1 MIGDDD
7 DSSSEWSAFAEGDVA
22 RDCQVIQLQDVGN
35 TFEPFQEIFHLKKVL
50 NGGYVNLKG
59 GF

>member
-7 DSSSEWSAFAEGDVA
+7 NSSSERSAFAEGDVA

-50 NGGYVNLKG
+50 SMLAT
-59 GF
+59 